1 MAFLCSA
8 VIGIKAILGPKG
20 IDMTFPELAQLVAPF
35 VAVLT
40 ASAWLHGTIAS
51 LRETIAMLSERVRYL
66 EAEVERLRGM
76 K

>member
-1 MAFLCSA
+1 VVAPSR
-8 VIGIKAILGPKG
+8 GTP
-20 IDMTFPELAQLVAPF
+20 MTFAELAQLVSPF
-35 VAVLT
+35 VAVLG

-66 EAEVERLRGM
+66 EAEVERLRGT

>member
-1 MAFLCSA
+1 MYRCSA
-8 VIGIKAILGPKG
+8 VTGIRAIGAPKETE
-20 IDMTFPELAQLVAPF
+20 MSFPELAQLVAPF

-66 EAEVERLRGM
+66 EAEVERLRGT

>member
-1 MAFLCSA
+1 
-8 VIGIKAILGPKG
+8 
-20 IDMTFPELAQLVAPF
+20 MTLPELAQLVAPF

-66 EAEVERLRGM
+66 EAEVERLRGT

>member
-1 MAFLCSA
+1 
-8 VIGIKAILGPKG
+8 
-20 IDMTFPELAQLVAPF
+20 
-35 VAVLT
+35 VLT

-66 EAEVERLRGM
+66 EAEVERLRGT

>member
-1 MAFLCSA
+1 MCSA
-8 VIGIKAILGPKG
+8 FRLAMKGRKATE
-20 IDMTFPELAQLVAPF
+20 MTFPELAQLVAPF

-66 EAEVERLRGM
+66 EAEVERLRGT

>member
-1 MAFLCSA
+1 
-8 VIGIKAILGPKG
+8 
-20 IDMTFPELAQLVAPF
+20 MTFPELAQLVSPF
-35 VAVLT
+35 VAVLG

-66 EAEVERLRGM
+66 EAEVERLRGG